1 MPAARTVVVIAA
13 LLALGGCGTAGAARA
28 LPSPSTSSEA
38 TPSAWPSAEPITT
51 TPSAGHLDWDSA
63 QQQARFA
70 AAASYIAKR
79 PGKLGV
85 IVTDRTTAKTWRTGV
100 TTEATW
106 TASTIKLAIAAD
118 LLERHRAGTIALT
131 SGDRANLRAAL
142 VDSSN
147 DAAHAL
153 WTKYD
158 GVGAL
163 PRYRDRYGMR
173 GLSVVPGFDPYWRHL
188 RCTAEDLHALMTY
201 VLTRLNAGDRAY
213 LVDTLRSVNRNQRW
227 GVWAAGTALR
237 PGLKAGWAEKPDPGG
252 AHWVTHSVGFAGPSE
267 RYVIAVWHRLTPSG
281 SLSSGVQ
288 AVSDTVALVFG
299 APTPAKVSAPT

>member
-1 MPAARTVVVIAA
+1 MPAARTVVALAA
-13 LLALGGCGTAGAARA
+13 LLALGGCGRTGVAQPV
-28 LPSPSTSSEA
+28 PSPTSSPT
-38 TPSAWPSAEPITT
+38 TPPSAEPAGTT
-51 TPSAGHLDWDSA
+51 TAPPPAGQLDWAST

-70 AAASYIAKR
+70 SAASYVAKR

-85 IVTDRTTAKTWRTGV
+85 IVTDRTTGTSWRTGV

-106 TASTIKLAIAAD
+106 TASTIKLAIASD
-118 LLERHRAGTIALT
+118 LLERHRAGSIALT

-163 PRYRDRYGMR
+163 SRYRDRFGMK
-173 GLSVVPGFDPYWRHL
+173 GLSVVPGYDPYWRHL
-188 RCTAEDLHALMTY
+188 RCTAEDLSALMAY
-201 VLTRLNAGDRAY
+201 VLTTLNAADRAY
-213 LVDTLRSVNRNQRW
+213 LIDTLRSVNRNQRW
-227 GVWAAGTALR
+227 GVWAAGAALR

-252 AHWVTHSVGFAGPSE
+252 GHWVTHSVGFAGPGE
-267 RYVIAVWHRLTPSG
+267 RYVIAVWYRLPPSG
-281 SLSSGVQ
+281 SLNSGVQ
-288 AVSDTVALVFG
+288 AVSDVVALVFG
-299 APTPAKVSAPT
+299 APVPAKVSAPA